1 MAVSIPDLDTQ
12 GSVPEHSPFDS
23 DPIWA
28 NDFDWQLQDD
38 MKLLATPGGQ
48 QLGSGSRASA
58 AETRAEPQQ
67 QGSSCRSSSTVGM
80 VA

>member
-1 MAVSIPDLDTQ
+1 MAVSIPDLDMQ
-12 GSVPEHSPFDS
+12 GSVPEHSPFGS

-38 MKLLATPGGQ
+38 TKLLATLGEQ

-58 AETRAEPQQ
+58 AETRAE
-67 QGSSCRSSSTVGM
+67 S
-80 VA
+80 